1 MRVFPDPCAC
11 LVSVAS
17 AETLACLTTFQGY
30 RVCQGP
36 DGYRSIEIE
45 WMALRPARTIAV
57 TTGPRRPGTG
67 SRRPRSGG
75 GLNAR
80 SASRM
85 MTDV

>member
-45 WMALRPARTIAV
+45 WMGF
-57 TTGPRRPGTG
+57 TTGRDNRGYDWTSSTWNGLETTTVRRRP
-67 SRRPRSGG
+67 
-75 GLNAR
+75 
-80 SASRM
+80 
-85 MTDV
+85 